1 MPSLPHP
8 VLLSLMSAERGTT
21 YHLSSWDELLQ
32 HKTAETNRRG
42 PYHRTYD
49 SVRVQANS
57 RLMLSPPAPEMD
69 RAARKV
75 YKETVRAQVYLDAK
89 RKHESHATT
98 STSMVTIVPFNN
110 ANNTHVTSTPSA
122 ASTAVTTVI
131 STAEGAA
138 PLAPT
143 TFRQRCKQLLGLL
156 WWDNV
161 NESLLPRADARR
173 QLCRWVLS
181 LVELKGMGSP
191 DVPDFAM
198 TLLLYW
204 CQHTIN
210 HDVSHTAALTREQL
224 QQNGQL
230 IRRVLGVTGRSL
242 YVPPFVQPN
251 MYQIAGKFADHGA
264 AVFGLIWLFRDHWPI
279 SKMPSC
285 ASLAEVELNTL
296 TRYVIPLVTS
306 CVEKRASEREWLH
319 ELCRLTLRLSP
330 QHLEYAGTFLDD
342 QGQTIHM
349 RDTAFVR
356 QLERHVYAHV
366 EDEPAQ
372 WSLLKYID
380 QRELYYA
387 HVQTKL
393 QQQEELRFELARHQ
407 AVAMVKTKEERQ
419 WLQDGRA
426 ALQNYL
432 AHPTLREYVVEAT
445 VGPELR
451 LLSQHN
457 NYQDFCKRVAHD
469 DGARASEEEEDEDV
483 TSFKRRI
490 KRLPRHERTLERQHR
505 QIRKS
510 HMSPAHIKEFF
521 RQEREQ
527 LRHARRTRRADDQCR
542 RRRPVVIAARLA
554 EVNDVWKS
562 EPSTPP
568 MVPPSPRDFDRD
580 DADDRYEFD
589 LHLEAQYDEYT
600 AQQEAKERGKTMAQ
614 LYEADPREY
623 YFSLWQCHAV
633 NPKWD
638 CRQPPPPYDDETTA
652 STAWSRFRQ
661 SQVKTRQEEDAEHD
675 DYCDRN
681 GVGTAFPGSSDN
693 DVEQSKEVG
702 ETQADKRECRELL
715 PGSKTA
721 PWTLR
726 SMDGLLECVVYG
738 TNDED
743 EEDAGRA

>member
-1 MPSLPHP
+1 MGRWVGCSGWAGCVPESDRSGGRITFYSRHIKSTRLSTDLLTQPLTATAKYPIRTHAFSARPPS
-8 VLLSLMSAERGTT
+8 SAMSAERNTT
-21 YHLSSWDELLQ
+21 YHLSSWSELLQ
-32 HKTAETNRRG
+32 HKKDETDCKG
-42 PYHRTYD
+42 PYHCTFE

-57 RLMLSPPAPEMD
+57 QFPSSLHPEMD
-69 RAARKV
+69 RTARKRNMEQV
-75 YKETVRAQVYLDAK
+75 WRPRVYLEAK
-89 RKHESHATT
+89 RKHESQAST
-98 STSMVTIVPFNN
+98 STSMVTIVSISNADNINN
-110 ANNTHVTSTPSA
+110 SVAFTPSA
-122 ASTAVTTVI
+122 SLTAVTPAVCATVV
-131 STAEGAA
+131 GAA
-138 PLAPT
+138 TSTRT

-156 WWDNV
+156 WWDNMD
-161 NESLLPRADARR
+161 ESLLPRADARR
-173 QLCRWVLS
+173 QLCRWVLR
-181 LVELKGMGSP
+181 LVELQGMGSP
-191 DVPDFAM
+191 EVPDFAM

-230 IRRVLGVTGRSL
+230 IHRVLGVTGRSL
-242 YVPPFVQPN
+242 YVPPFVQLN
-251 MYQIAGKFADHGA
+251 MYQIAGKFGDHGA
-264 AVFGLIWLFRDHWPI
+264 AVFGLIWLFRDHWPM
-279 SKMPSC
+279 SKAPSC
-285 ASLAEVELNTL
+285 ASLAEVGLNTL
-296 TRYVIPLVTS
+296 TRYVMPLVTS

-319 ELCRLTLRLSP
+319 ELCRLSLRLSP

-349 RDTAFVR
+349 RDTGFVR
-356 QLERHVYAHV
+356 ELERHVYAHV
-366 EDEPAQ
+366 KDEPAQ

-510 HMSPAHIKEFF
+510 RMSPAHIKEFF
-521 RQEREQ
+521 RQGER
-527 LRHARRTRRADDQCR
+527 AAASRASDTPGG
-542 RRRPVVIAARLA
+542 RPV
-554 EVNDVWKS
+554 S
-562 EPSTPP
+562 TSTPSGHCRP
-568 MVPPSPRDFDRD
+568 LGRGERRVEVRAFDP
-580 DADDRYEFD
+580 A
-589 LHLEAQYDEYT
+589 
-600 AQQEAKERGKTMAQ
+600 
-614 LYEADPREY
+614 
-623 YFSLWQCHAV
+623 
-633 NPKWD
+633 
-638 CRQPPPPYDDETTA
+638 
-652 STAWSRFRQ
+652 
-661 SQVKTRQEEDAEHD
+661 
-675 DYCDRN
+675 N
-681 GVGTAFPGSSDN
+681 GAAIAT
-693 DVEQSKEVG
+693 
-702 ETQADKRECRELL
+702 
-715 PGSKTA
+715 
-721 PWTLR
+721 
-726 SMDGLLECVVYG
+726 
-738 TNDED
+738 
-743 EEDAGRA
+743 

>member
-1 MPSLPHP
+1 
-8 VLLSLMSAERGTT
+8 MSAERGTT
-21 YHLSSWDELLQ
+21 YHLNSWDELLQ
-32 HKTAETNRRG
+32 HKTAETDRRG

-75 YKETVRAQVYLDAK
+75 YQETVRAQVYLDAK

-98 STSMVTIVPFNN
+98 STSMVTIVPFSGAHND
-110 ANNTHVTSTPSA
+110 HVTSTSSA
-122 ASTAVTTVI
+122 SSTAVTSVI
-131 STAEGAA
+131 STAIAAA

-143 TFRQRCKQLLGLL
+143 TFRKRCQQLLGLL

-161 NESLLPRADARR
+161 DESLLPRADARR
-173 QLCRWVLS
+173 QLCRWVLR

-191 DVPDFAM
+191 DMPDFAM

-210 HDVSHTAALTREQL
+210 HGVNPAAALTREQL
-224 QQNGQL
+224 RHNGEL
-230 IRRVLGVTGRSL
+230 IYRALGVTGRSL

-251 MYQIAGKFADHGA
+251 MYQIAGKFSDHGA
-264 AVFGLIWLFRDHWPI
+264 AVFGLIWLFRDHWPM

-285 ASLAEVELNTL
+285 ASLAEAELNTL
-296 TRYVIPLVTS
+296 TRYVMPLVMS
-306 CVEKRASEREWLH
+306 CVEKRASEHEWLH

-330 QHLEYAGTFLDD
+330 QHLEYAGTFLTD

-356 QLERHVYAHV
+356 QLERHVYADI
-366 EDEPAQ
+366 EEEPAQ

-407 AVAMVKTKEERQ
+407 AIAMVKSKEERQ
-419 WLQDGRA
+419 WLQDARA
-426 ALQNYL
+426 ALQEYL
-432 AHPTLREYVVEAT
+432 THPTLREYAVEIT

-451 LLSQHN
+451 LLSQYN
-457 NYQDFCKRVAHD
+457 NYKDFCKVVAHD
-469 DGARASEEEEDEDV
+469 NGALASEEQEDEDV

-490 KRLPRHERTLERQHR
+490 KRLPRQVRTLERQHR

-510 HMSPAHIKEFF
+510 RMSPAHITEFF
-521 RQEREQ
+521 RQERQ
-527 LRHARRTRRADDQCR
+527 RLRHARRTRRADDRCR
-542 RRRPVVIAARLA
+542 RRRPVVVAARLA

-568 MVPPSPRDFDRD
+568 MAPPSPRELDRD
-580 DADDRYEFD
+580 DADDRYEYD
-589 LHLEAQYDEYT
+589 MHLETQYEEYT
-600 AQQEAKERGKTMAQ
+600 AQQEEKERGKTMAQ

-638 CRQPPPPYDDETTA
+638 CRQLSLAHGEDAAA
-652 STAWSRFRQ
+652 STAWTRFRQ

-675 DYCDRN
+675 EYCDRN

-693 DVEQSKEVG
+693 DVDLSEEGG
-702 ETQADKRECRELL
+702 EAQADTREFRELL

-721 PWTLR
+721 PWTLQSR
-726 SMDGLLECVVYG
+726 DGLFECVLHD
-738 TNDED
+738 TKDED